1 MECMWSAVEK
11 ARTAH
16 RQARDAF
23 QRFESARLHGGSL
36 GDEIAL
42 FHERMVAYRLAVT
55 NLRQAADQIR
65 HRTV

>member
-1 MECMWSAVEK
+1 MWSAVEK

-23 QRFESARLHGGSL
+23 QRFESARSHGGGL
-36 GDEIAL
+36 GDEIAF

-55 NLRQAADQIR
+55 SLRQAADQIR